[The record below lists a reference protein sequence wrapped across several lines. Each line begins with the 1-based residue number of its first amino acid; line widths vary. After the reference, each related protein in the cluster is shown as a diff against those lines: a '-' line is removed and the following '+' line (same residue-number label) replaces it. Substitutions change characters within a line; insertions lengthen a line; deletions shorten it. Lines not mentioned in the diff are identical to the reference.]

1 MSEINW
7 YVLFVMGGKEQQLC
21 DFLNQE
27 DNWYAFYPK
36 IELVR
41 RKNSVD
47 RIIEKPLFPS
57 YIFVESED
65 KHQDFQTKLRELK
78 TRKKGIV
85 KELNYKDEIP
95 ALYEEEKKYLK
106 GLLDEKHTLKKS
118 VGFIE
123 NDHVIITEGPLKGYE
138 SHISKIDRHKR
149 KAVLEVEMLHKKIDV
164 TIPLEIIK
172 RTE

>member
-1 MSEINW
+1 MEEKNW
-7 YVLFVMGGKEQQLC
+7 YVLFVMGGKEKQLC

-47 RIIEKPLFPS
+47 HIIEKPLFPS

-78 TRKKGIV
+78 TRKTGIGPIILSIC
-85 KELNYKDEIP
+85 E
-95 ALYEEEKKYLK
+95 
-106 GLLDEKHTLKKS
+106 HTSFTLPTLS
-118 VGFIE
+118 GHYQRNSE
-123 NDHVIITEGPLKGYE
+123 
-138 SHISKIDRHKR
+138 
-149 KAVLEVEMLHKKIDV
+149 
-164 TIPLEIIK
+164 
-172 RTE
+172 